1 MTEYKLPNNAGRSRL
16 IKKIIIEVLKLI
28 EFIILKYPAK
38 NIDDASLMP
47 TSPNEIGGIIVL
59 PNNTKLIPQM
69 CYLLQM
75 LLILMYTEL
84 ILQNNGKWNTKSL
97 LNKN

>member
-59 PNNTKLIPQM
+59 PNKTKAEYQVDSPNVLFAPNAFNINV
-69 CYLLQM
+69 Y
-75 LLILMYTEL
+75 
-84 ILQNNGKWNTKSL
+84 
-97 LNKN
+97 